1 MSDYHDFFSA
11 EDARVRQKQSLRASC
26 RPVVIEITET
36 IRKHVEDG
44 SKETS
49 IRQTLAGLDEFERDY
64 CVEALE
70 KLGYHVDD
78 SHPDYLPNNEILV
91 SWEH

>member
-11 EDARVRQKQSLRASC
+11 EDARVRQEQSLRASC

-36 IRKHVEDG
+36 IRKLVEDG

-49 IRQTLAGLDEFERDY
+49 IRQSLAGLDKFERDW
-64 CVEALE
+64 CVDALE
-70 KLGYHVDD
+70 TLGYRVDD
-78 SHPDYLPNNEILV
+78 SHPDYLPNNQILV
-91 SWEH
+91 SW